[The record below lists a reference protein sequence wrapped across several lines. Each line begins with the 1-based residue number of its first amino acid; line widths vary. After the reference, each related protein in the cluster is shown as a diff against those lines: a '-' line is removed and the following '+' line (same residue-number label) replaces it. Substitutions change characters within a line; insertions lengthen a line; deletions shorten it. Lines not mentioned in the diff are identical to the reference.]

1 MEEETEPQTYKKSV
15 ASQCFE
21 DEEIRVCILNKI
33 AQTAHAEIKVMC
45 SSKVHSVL
53 QQHSNEAFKI
63 IQLGDIFM
71 AEIKE
76 NAPVLYHIM
85 LACTKTK
92 QPRSNRKGVIG
103 MCLAMLLKFRYNHM
117 DVIHKVIAM
126 IMYAGHCGKQVL
138 IYLILLNN

>member
-1 MEEETEPQTYKKSV
+1 M
-15 ASQCFE
+15 
-21 DEEIRVCILNKI
+21 NKI

-53 QQHSNEAFKI
+53 QQHSNEALKSFNW
-63 IQLGDIFM
+63 DIFM

-76 NAPVLYHIM
+76 NTFVLYHIM

-103 MCLAMLLKFRYNHM
+103 MCLAMLLKFRYNRM

-138 IYLILLNN
+138 ILLILLNN